1 MTATVLVTTEQ
12 GICTLRLNRP
22 EKKNSLTREMY
33 DTLAAAIRAA
43 DTDPQ
48 RRVILIAAN
57 GGDFCAGNDLGD
69 FQTRRPGD
77 KPAAWNFLLA
87 LADTQVPLVA
97 AVQGRAIGIGT
108 TLLAHCDF
116 VYAEPDASFS
126 LPFVALGV
134 VPEAASS
141 QTLVQQLGYR
151 RAAEMLLLGQVC
163 DATTAATIGLIT
175 AVTPA
180 GAAHATAQATAARL
194 AALPRAA
201 LRQSKQLLRR
211 PPESL
216 HARLHAE
223 IAIFQERLASATAQE
238 LIAAIL
244 EKRPPDRSKLD

>member
-1 MTATVLVTTEQ
+1 MAAAVIVTTEQ
-12 GICTLRLNRP
+12 GVCTLQLNRP
-22 EKKNSLTREMY
+22 DKKNALTRPMY
-33 DTLAAAIRAA
+33 DDLAQAIRAA

-48 RRVILIAAN
+48 RRVILITAA
-57 GGDFCAGNDLGD
+57 GGDFCAGNDLED
-69 FQTRRPGD
+69 FLTRRPGEA
-77 KPAAWNFLLA
+77 PAAREFLLA

-108 TLLAHCDF
+108 TMLAHCDF
-116 VYAEPDASFS
+116 VYAEPDASFR

-151 RAAEMLLLGQVC
+151 RAAEMLLLGQPC
-163 DATTAATIGLIT
+163 DAPTAAAIGLIT
-175 AVTPA
+175 AVTAA
-180 GAAHATAQATAARL
+180 GTAPATARAIAQRL

-216 HARLHAE
+216 RARLE
-223 IAIFQERLASATAQE
+223 VEFSSFQERLASETAQE
-238 LIAAIL
+238 LIAATL
-244 EKRPPDRSKLD
+244 EKRSPDPDKLD